1 MLAIINARVLTVT
14 GGTLEHGDILMD
26 QGKIVAV
33 GEGLPIPEGTRVIDG
48 RGKWVTPGLIDAH
61 THIAIK
67 EEPNTMPALGEVLEN
82 FDPITPAAR
91 ALDNLNP
98 RDHAIAAVRSAGFT
112 TCCTLPGSGNLI
124 GGTSV
129 VFKTAEART
138 AEELVIPGKEQMKMA
153 MGENPRRI
161 HGTKGHSPRTRM
173 GNAMVL
179 REALYNARVYSDA
192 LLAAEKDPSRRPAPS
207 FRMDALVPVVRGEMR
222 CRIHCHRA
230 DDIVTAGRIAE
241 EFHLKYSIEHATE
254 GWKIADYLHE
264 RQITCVLGPHA
275 IGPDKTETWGRR
287 LDNPAI
293 LEKAGVNFCL
303 TEDNRSATR
312 FLPVYIGMMIARGL
326 SFDTALKAVTLHPA
340 RLLEIDDRVGSIEP
354 GKDADLAIF
363 NGNPFSSLTLCEKT
377 LIDGVVYDRR
387 EDVFGDTGVAD

>member
-1 MLAIINARVLTVT
+1 MLAIVNARVLTVT
-14 GGTLEHGDILMD
+14 KGVLEHGDILVD
-26 QGKIVAV
+26 QGKIIAV
-33 GEGLPIPEGTRVIDG
+33 GQGLDIPEGAQVIHG
-48 RGKWVTPGLIDAH
+48 EGKWVTPGLIDAH

-67 EEPNTMPALGEVLEN
+67 EEPNTMPGLGEVLEN

-98 RDHAIAAVRSAGFT
+98 RDYAIATVRSAGFT

-129 VFKTAEART
+129 VFKTKEAALAED
-138 AEELVIPGKEQMKMA
+138 LVIPGKEQMKMA
-153 MGENPRRI
+153 LGENPRRI
-161 HGTKGHSPRTRM
+161 HGTKGQSPRTRM

-179 REALYNARVYSDA
+179 REALYNARTYSDA
-192 LLAAEKDPSRRPAPS
+192 LLAAEQDPAKRPAPN
-207 FRMDALVPVVRGEMR
+207 FRLDALVPVVRGEMR

-254 GWKIADYLHE
+254 GWKIADYLHDKGV
-264 RQITCVLGPHA
+264 TCVLGPHA

-293 LEKAGVNFCL
+293 LEQAGVKFCL
-303 TEDNRSATR
+303 TEDNRSSTR
-312 FLPVYIGMMIARGL
+312 FLPSYIGMMIARGL
-326 SFDTALKAVTLHPA
+326 SFDTALRAVTLHPA
-340 RLLEIDDRVGSIEP
+340 QLLEIDDRVGAIEP

-363 NGNPFSSLTLCEKT
+363 NGNPFSSLTLCEHT
-377 LIDGVVYDRR
+377 IIDGRVYDRQ
-387 EDVFGDTGVAD
+387 ENVFGDTGMQ